1 MKNKYIDLFKEMIP
15 ALDMGMKDLW
25 DAAGEDGQKE
35 IKGDLWNLNRYMSV
49 LEDGKYRPYKKY
61 TRQQTELAV
70 FKTNEYYNKNWAI
83 LGNKH
88 PKLQWLLLCQCGN
101 TGEPENHAWIGFK
114 TKTDKSKNKARA
126 IVEKVYPNMKLDEVE
141 LLAGLLT
148 KEELKQLAEN
158 HGIETKDS

>member
-1 MKNKYIDLFKEMIP
+1 MANKHIDLFKEMIP
-15 ALDMGMKDLW
+15 ALDMGFKDLW

-61 TRQQTELAV
+61 TREQKELAV
-70 FKTNEYYNKNWAI
+70 LKTNEYFNKNWAI

-101 TGEPENHAWIGFK
+101 TGEKENHAWIALGRTAK
-114 TKTDKSKNKARA
+114 GNNKARA
-126 IVEKVYPNMKLDEVE
+126 ILERVYPNMKLDEVE

-148 KEELKQLAEN
+148 KEELKQLAED